1 MRFSFPRKLTLV
13 VAAAL
18 LLLILPLSTSFAQKG
33 LGREK
38 MEHPRIAIAIKDLQS
53 AIDYMQKAPHDFGGH
68 RVEAIEASKR
78 AIEQL
83 KLALQFDK
91 QNEKH

>member
-1 MRFSFPRKLTLV
+1 MRFSFRKLTLIV
-13 VAAAL
+13 VAAL
-18 LLLILPLSTSFAQKG
+18 LLLVLPLSSSFAQKG

>member
-1 MRFSFPRKLTLV
+1 MRFSFPRKLILV

-18 LLLILPLSTSFAQKG
+18 LILGLPLSSSFAQKG
-33 LGREK
+33 LGKEK
-38 MEHPRIAIAIKDLQS
+38 MEHPRIAIAIKNLQ
-53 AIDYMQKAPHDFGGH
+53 AAVDYLQKAPHDFGGH
-68 RVEAIEASKR
+68 KVAAIEASQR

-91 QNEKH
+91 QNEKN